1 MLANSMGHITKAQ
14 PFLYELA
21 KQHSFRSDTFNTS
34 TLLRAIRRFLKA
46 LNFSL
51 NVISCLMIFE
61 VKNEALER
69 SFRSKS
75 WHLSLLKLL
84 LVQHHAACI
93 RTFH

>member
-14 PFLYELA
+14 HSYYELA

-51 NVISCLMIFE
+51 NVLVALMI
-61 VKNEALER
+61 R
-69 SFRSKS
+69 
-75 WHLSLLKLL
+75 
-84 LVQHHAACI
+84 
-93 RTFH
+93 